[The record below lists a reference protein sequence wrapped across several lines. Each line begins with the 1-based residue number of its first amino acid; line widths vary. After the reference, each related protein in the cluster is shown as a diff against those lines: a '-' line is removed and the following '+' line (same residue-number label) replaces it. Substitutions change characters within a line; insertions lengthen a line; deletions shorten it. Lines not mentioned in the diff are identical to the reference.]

1 MAKEKKGLFSDQDMT
16 FRGGGERR
24 GGNDK
29 FYHAD
34 CLFFLWEMGR
44 KEKTHVIVNTNEVI

>member
-44 KEKTHVIVNTNEVI
+44 KEKTHVIVNTPMR